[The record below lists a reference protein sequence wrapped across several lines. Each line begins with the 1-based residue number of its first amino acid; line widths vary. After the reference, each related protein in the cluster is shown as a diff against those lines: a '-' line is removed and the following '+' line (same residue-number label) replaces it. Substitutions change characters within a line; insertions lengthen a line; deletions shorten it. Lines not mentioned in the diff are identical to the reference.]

1 MAELIPTATAE
12 KAGLM
17 SNRDKL
23 YMPKYYVGGNQAAY
37 IEVCTVP
44 DDIPVQMAFM
54 VLTITR
60 ISMSGLSFV
69 TIMSHNSISYNIR
82 GGKQDILGNSI
93 FYLDNVTRKL
103 YIALNDYCDCYVFP
117 MTRYNTTITIDKG
130 NKVDDVSN
138 MTILTNIES

>member
-1 MAELIPTATAE
+1 MPTATAE

-17 SNRDKL
+17 SNLDKL
-23 YMPKYYVGGNQAAY
+23 YMPKCYVGGGQAAY
-37 IEVCTVP
+37 IEVCTVR
-44 DDIPVQMAFM
+44 DDTPTQIAF
-54 VLTITR
+54 VILTIGRLT
-60 ISMSGLSFV
+60 MSGLSFV
-69 TIMSHNSISYNIR
+69 AITSHNSTSYNIEAK
-82 GGKQDILGNSI
+82 KQDILGNSI

-103 YIALNDYCDCYVFP
+103 YIALKGLYDCYVFP